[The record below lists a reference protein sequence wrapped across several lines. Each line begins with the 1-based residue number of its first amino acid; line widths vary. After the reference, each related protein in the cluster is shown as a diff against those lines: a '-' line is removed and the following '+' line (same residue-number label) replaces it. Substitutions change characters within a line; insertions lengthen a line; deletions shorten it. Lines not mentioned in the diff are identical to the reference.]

1 MGFTVG
7 FRVQSVFHHVMPYNN
22 FSVYWRTLGTVS
34 LESLIGMVIIR
45 MKWSLLLAQDTGMTQ
60 TRYTDK
66 GTRATAK
73 QCARAVKGKGLNW
86 RWKRRLPVVSIQI
99 HFDTSLLSWVVNSS
113 TYLTWVRL
121 ETTSIET
128 TGFQNGEWDRGG
140 TRKIRFFSLSLS
152 RHKRKKKKTQ
162 EKTTTVLHSKL
173 KYSEEIMISWRL
185 HGILAESFSL
195 PMT

>member
-22 FSVYWRTLGTVS
+22 FPVYWRTLGTVS

-45 MKWSLLLAQDTGMTQ
+45 MKWSLLLDQDTGMTQ

-66 GTRATAK
+66 ESRATAK
-73 QCARAVKGKGLNW
+73 QPVFLPRLRMRASCQRERSELKVKTEVTG
-86 RWKRRLPVVSIQI
+86 R
-99 HFDTSLLSWVVNSS
+99 FDTSLLSWVVNSS

-140 TRKIRFFSLSLS
+140 TRKIRFFFFALSLS
-152 RHKRKKKKTQ
+152 PQTQKKKNTRKNNDCFA
-162 EKTTTVLHSKL
+162 L
-173 KYSEEIMISWRL
+173 
-185 HGILAESFSL
+185 
-195 PMT
+195 